1 MPYESSLFQI
11 NLGKRRAA
19 SYNLVLRT
27 RSLKQFIILA
37 QEPWMVKGKP
47 AGLDVQHT
55 KMYAN
60 CSEEKPT
67 RAMIYCHQGTKLA
80 PCPQLTGRDVA
91 CGLWDI
97 GMPNL
102 QQIMLVSLYWDG
114 KFADLPQKFIDCLK
128 WCQNKKVP
136 LHI

>member
-1 MPYESSLFQI
+1 
-11 NLGKRRAA
+11 
-19 SYNLVLRT
+19 
-27 RSLKQFIILA
+27 
-37 QEPWMVKGKP
+37 MVKGKP

-80 PCPQLTGRDVA
+80 PCPELTGRDVA

-114 KFADLPQKFIDCLK
+114 KGDPSGLKNSDTFGGERSPLPSHSTYRLTQ
-128 WCQNKKVP
+128 
-136 LHI
+136 